1 MSNKNIDYIDLIEI
15 AKINLANKLNEKVEE
30 YKKERTPEL
39 KREVAKLMQE
49 REEIYKLNK
58 KVIEKY
64 I

>member
-39 KREVAKLMQE
+39 KREVAKLMQD
-49 REEIYKLNK
+49 REELYKLNK

>member
-49 REEIYKLNK
+49 REDIYKLNK

>member
-15 AKINLANKLNEKVEE
+15 AKINLENKLNEKVEE

-39 KREVAKLMQE
+39 KREVAKLMQD

>member
-39 KREVAKLMQE
+39 KREVAKLMQD